1 MEHEQATATLA
12 AERYILNELTAAE
25 REAFEEHYFVCERC
39 AQEVKDLFAL
49 GVAAKEA
56 LPVQRAESAT
66 LSEKQTSRWR
76 QYFGAWTLPRFA
88 LAVPCVL
95 LIAVIM
101 TGWQVVRMRRHLME
115 PRSIASLVLRPE
127 TRGETAAINV
137 QQLGPYLLLECDLPG
152 AEGKVNWALSQS
164 AKILHR
170 GEAAPPDAGSSF
182 KLLLPS
188 SSLSPGD
195 YTLNV
200 QSAAGAPEN
209 ATSRSWTYRFKI
221 N

>member
-56 LPVQRAESAT
+56 LPVQPVESAT
-66 LSEKQTSRWR
+66 LNEKQTSKWR

-95 LIAVIM
+95 LIAAIV
-101 TGWQVVRMRRHLME
+101 TGWQVVRMRQLME

-127 TRGETAAINV
+127 TRGETAAVNV

-170 GEAAPPDAGSSF
+170 GEAVAPDAGASF

-195 YTLNV
+195 YTLNI
-200 QSAAGAPEN
+200 QPAAGASAD

>member
-56 LPVQRAESAT
+56 LPVQPAQSAA
-66 LSEKQTSRWR
+66 LNEKQTSRWW

-88 LAVPCVL
+88 LAVPGVL
-95 LIAVIM
+95 LIAAIV
-101 TGWQVVRMRRHLME
+101 TGWQVVRMRQLME
-115 PRSIASLVLRPE
+115 PRSITSLVLRPE

-170 GEAAPPDAGSSF
+170 GEAAPPDAGASF

-195 YTLNV
+195 YALNV
-200 QSAAGAPEN
+200 QSTVGNSAN

>member
-49 GVAAKEA
+49 GVAAKEV
-56 LPVQRAESAT
+56 LPVRRAESAT
-66 LSEKQTSRWR
+66 LKEGQTSRWR
-76 QYFGAWTLPRFA
+76 HYFGAWTLPRFA
-88 LAVPCVL
+88 LAVPCAL
-95 LIAVIM
+95 LIAAIV
-101 TGWQVVRMRRHLME
+101 TGWQIVRMRRLME

-127 TRGETAAINV
+127 TRGDTAAINL
-137 QQLGPYLLLECDLPG
+137 QRLGPYLLLECDLPG
-152 AEGKVNWALSQS
+152 AGGKVNWALSQS
-164 AKILHR
+164 TKILHR
-170 GEAAPPDAGSSF
+170 GEAAVPDAGVSF

-195 YTLNV
+195 YSLNV
-200 QSAAGAPEN
+200 RSAAGAPAN